1 LGSDKPFKRPL
12 VIDVKGNSLDD
23 GPGTRS
29 VVFFKGC
36 PLDCYWCQNPESKR
50 MEAELLFDGEKCVGS
65 GECLKACPE
74 EAIEPGQPLRV
85 NRDKCTLCFQC
96 VDVCPSMALER
107 VGREMS
113 IEDIVRKVTP
123 YKPFFKNTGG
133 GVTLSGGEPTL
144 FMDFASRLLKR
155 LREERIHT
163 LVETCGLF
171 NFESFAEKILP
182 HVNLIYMDMKILNHE
197 EHKRWCG
204 VGNEKIVENFLR
216 LHEMWRKGGV
226 EIKPRTPLIPG
237 ITDTDEKMRALAR
250 FYKEHGIT
258 RTALMK
264 NNPTWL
270 NKFEKI
276 GVKTD
281 IAQNSPIRAFYDQAW
296 FDRTRKM
303 FEDEGIEVLEF

>member
-1 LGSDKPFKRPL
+1 MDSDKPLKWPL

-50 MEAELLFDGEKCVGS
+50 VEPELLFDREKCVS
-65 GECLKACPE
+65 SRECIKACPE
-74 EAIEPGQPLRV
+74 GALKAAEPLNVDRGR
-85 NRDKCTLCFQC
+85 CTLCFEC
-96 VDVCPSMALER
+96 VDVCPSTALER

-113 IEDIVRKVTP
+113 VEDLIQKVIP
-123 YKPFFKNTGG
+123 YKPFFENTGG

-144 FMDFASRLLKR
+144 FMDFASSLLKR
-155 LREERIHT
+155 LKEEEVHT

-171 NFESFAEKILP
+171 NFERFAEKILP
-182 HVNLIYMDMKILNHE
+182 HADLIFMDIKIVDCD

-204 VGNEKIVENFLR
+204 VSNEPIHENFLR
-216 LHEMWRKGGV
+216 LHEMWLQGGC
-226 EIKPRTPLIPG
+226 EIKPRTPLIPS
-237 ITDTDEKMRALAR
+237 ITDTDDKMKALAR
-250 FYKEHGIT
+250 FYQDHGIK
-258 RTALMK
+258 RAVLMK

-276 GVKTD
+276 GVETN
-281 IAQNSPIRAFYDQAW
+281 IAKDSPVRDFYDQER
-296 FDRTRKM
+296 FERIKKM
-303 FEDEGIEVLEF
+303 FEDKRIEVLDA

>member
-1 LGSDKPFKRPL
+1 MDSDKPLKRPL

-50 MEAELLFDGEKCVGS
+50 VDAELLFDREKCVGS
-65 GECLKACPE
+65 RECIKACPE
-74 EAIEPGQPLRV
+74 GAIEPGEPLNV
-85 NRDKCTLCFQC
+85 DRDKCTFCFEC
-96 VDVCPSMALER
+96 VDVCPSTALER

-113 IEDIVRKVTP
+113 VEDLIKKVIP

-144 FMDFASRLLKR
+144 FMGFASSLLKR
-155 LREERIHT
+155 LKEQEIHT

-182 HVNLIYMDMKILNHE
+182 HADLIYMDMKIVDPK

-204 VGNEKIVENFLR
+204 VSNERILENFLA
-216 LHEMWRKGGV
+216 LHDMWLKGGC

-237 ITDTDEKMRALAR
+237 ITDTDDKMQTLAR
-250 FYKEHGIT
+250 FYQDHGIK

-276 GVKTD
+276 GVETN
-281 IAQNSPIRAFYDQAW
+281 IAKDSPMRDFYDQEK
-296 FDRTRKM
+296 FERIKKM
-303 FEDEGIEVLEF
+303 FQDKGIEVLDS